1 MSLAKDRPVS
11 DADWL
16 RDGAERHRAGCR
28 FWVLQGCDADA
39 DAICRFAVL
48 CYRLAAGGRRFE
60 GSFAVMERPGLMRGE
75 RRLKMESKWSRA
87 RKLPKAPACPLSR
100 NDQGVSSRELA
111 NKGAKYKADLSALRR
126 AGGVAWKVC
135 EIR

>member
-1 MSLAKDRPVS
+1 VDAELKDCAWQGASMSLAKDRPVS

-60 GSFAVMERPGLMRGE
+60 GSFAVMESL
-75 RRLKMESKWSRA
+75 
-87 RKLPKAPACPLSR
+87 
-100 NDQGVSSRELA
+100 V
-111 NKGAKYKADLSALRR
+111 
-126 AGGVAWKVC
+126 
-135 EIR
+135 